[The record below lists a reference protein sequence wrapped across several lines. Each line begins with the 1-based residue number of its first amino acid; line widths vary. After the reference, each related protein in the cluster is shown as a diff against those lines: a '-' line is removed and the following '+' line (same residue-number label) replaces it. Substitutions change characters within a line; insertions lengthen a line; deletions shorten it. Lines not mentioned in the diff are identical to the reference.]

1 VLEQGQRL
9 ELLHKTQLEGIPG
22 ALAAFKGR
30 LLAGVGPVLRLYE
43 LGKKKLLRKCEY
55 KQLPQHVAQLHVLGS
70 RIVVGD
76 VQVRGTG
83 GAGHGALCVELKLWC
98 VFGLGGVARVGVVH
112 IVISGWNVECC
123 SCFRRCFQRRMQT
136 HCEYKQLSQHV
147 AQLHVLGSR
156 IVVGNVQVGA
166 GTAATGDVRLAPSL
180 FAGCNALHWLFR
192 NSP

>member
-76 VQVRGTG
+76 VQVG
-83 GAGHGALCVELKLWC
+83 GGRSCQSGSGVWVPSH
-98 VFGLGGVARVGVVH
+98 LGG
-112 IVISGWNVECC
+112 IS
-123 SCFRRCFQRRMQT
+123 S
-136 HCEYKQLSQHV
+136 
-147 AQLHVLGSR
+147 
-156 IVVGNVQVGA
+156 A
-166 GTAATGDVRLAPSL
+166 GGE
-180 FAGCNALHWLFR
+180 
-192 NSP
+192 

>member
-76 VQVRGTG
+76 VQVSGRKGRRGGTG
-83 GAGHGALCVELKLWC
+83 VVQGFGFLCIC
-98 VFGLGGVARVGVVH
+98 VSILGGCAWSRQAVRF
-112 IVISGWNVECC
+112 IVDAFCAVNG
-123 SCFRRCFQRRMQT
+123 M
-136 HCEYKQLSQHV
+136 
-147 AQLHVLGSR
+147 
-156 IVVGNVQVGA
+156 
-166 GTAATGDVRLAPSL
+166 D
-180 FAGCNALHWLFR
+180 
-192 NSP
+192 